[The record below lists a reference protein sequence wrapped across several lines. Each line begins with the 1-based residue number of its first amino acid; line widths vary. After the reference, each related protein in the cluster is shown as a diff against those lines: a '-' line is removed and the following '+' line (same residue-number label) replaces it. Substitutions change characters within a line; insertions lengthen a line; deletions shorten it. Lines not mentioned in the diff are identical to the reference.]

1 MVSLIPSCRRAGEPP
16 AGPVVLHIDEAA
28 RAKSG
33 TARIGVV
40 KGSEMGH
47 PGFTSLQEAMG
58 RTLDQLG
65 LGVSLITAAI
75 HRVWSEVVGEEV
87 ARRSQP
93 GLLKNGRLQVTVS
106 DAVWLQQLTMLKP
119 TILASLEAHLGSR
132 VVRELFFTV
141 GTLSFP
147 PVRRESTFR
156 GRKSAAISPEVRTRL
171 QEVLRPIQDEECRIV
186 LTRILRKAWG
196 AD

>member
-1 MVSLIPSCRRAGEPP
+1 
-16 AGPVVLHIDEAA
+16 LHIDEAA

-47 PGFTSLQEAMG
+47 PGFTSLQEAMR
-58 RTLDQLG
+58 RTLNQLG
-65 LGVSLITAAI
+65 LGVSLSTAAI

-119 TILASLEAHLGSR
+119 TILASLESHLGSR

-156 GRKSAAISPEVRTRL
+156 DHKSAAISPEVRTRL

>member
-1 MVSLIPSCRRAGEPP
+1 MVSVIPSCRRAGEPS
-16 AGPVVLHIDEAA
+16 AGLVVLHIDEAA

-58 RTLDQLG
+58 ITLNQLG
-65 LGVSLITAAI
+65 LGVSLSTAAI

-119 TILASLEAHLGSR
+119 TILASLESHLGSR

-156 GRKSAAISPEVRTRL
+156 DHKSAAISPEVRTRL

>member
-1 MVSLIPSCRRAGEPP
+1 MVSVIPSCRRAGEPS

-58 RTLDQLG
+58 ITLNQLG
-65 LGVSLITAAI
+65 LGVSLSTAAI

-119 TILASLEAHLGSR
+119 TILASLESHLGSR

-156 GRKSAAISPEVRTRL
+156 DHKSAAISPEVRTRL